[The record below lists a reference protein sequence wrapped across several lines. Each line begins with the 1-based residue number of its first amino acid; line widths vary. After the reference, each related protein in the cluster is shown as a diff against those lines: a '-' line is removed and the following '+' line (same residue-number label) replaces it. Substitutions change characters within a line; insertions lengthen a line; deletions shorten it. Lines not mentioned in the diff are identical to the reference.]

1 MKRALACAAL
11 AWIAF
16 PALASAQFYVRRD
29 LPRTGSV
36 EIGGGVVW
44 TGGFD
49 QGSVSAEETRNSTTD
64 PAPFVLFTA
73 KSRTQSVAGAQARF
87 GLYLTREVSVE
98 AGVEYGRPTLDTQL
112 GDDAESAD
120 TVTATE
126 RLTRIV
132 VDGSAVFHLSG
143 LSFHGG
149 RGMPFLRA
157 GIGYLRELHEK
168 NEVIETGSE
177 YHAGGGVKV
186 WFGQGKHRV
195 GFRADAG
202 LSFRKGGADT
212 PDTKRTVPTAGASV
226 MYLF

>member
-1 MKRALACAAL
+1 VRRALACAIL

-16 PALASAQFYVRRD
+16 PAAASAQLYIRRD
-29 LPRTGSV
+29 VPRTGSIEV
-36 EIGGGVVW
+36 GGGIVW
-44 TGGFD
+44 SGGFD
-49 QGSVSAEETRNSTTD
+49 QGSVSAAETRNSTTD

-73 KSRTQSVAGAQARF
+73 KSRTHSVTGAQARV

-98 AGVEYGRPTLDTQL
+98 GGVEYGRPTLETEL
-112 GDDAESAD
+112 GDDAESAEG
-120 TVTATE
+120 VIATE
-126 RLTRIV
+126 SLTRIMI
-132 VDGSAVFHLSG
+132 DGSAVVHLSG
-143 LSFHGG
+143 LSFNGG
-149 RGMPFLRA
+149 KGMPFLRA
-157 GIGYLRELHEK
+157 GVGYLRELHEK

-186 WFGQGKHRV
+186 WFGQGTHRV

>member
-1 MKRALACAAL
+1 MRRALACAVL

-29 LPRTGSV
+29 VPRSGSV
-36 EIGGGVVW
+36 EAGGGIVW
-44 TGGFD
+44 TGAFD
-49 QGSVSAEETRNSTTD
+49 QGSASAEETRNSTTD

-73 KSRTQSVAGAQARF
+73 KSRTQSVTGAQARV
-87 GLYLTREVSVE
+87 GMYLTREVSVE
-98 AGVEYGRPTLDTQL
+98 AGLEYGRPTLDTQV
-112 GDDAESAD
+112 GDDAELAE
-120 TVTATE
+120 TVVATE

-132 VDGSAVFHLSG
+132 VDGSAVVHLSG
-143 LSFHGG
+143 LSFHRGA
-149 RGMPFLRA
+149 GMPFLRA

-168 NEVIETGSE
+168 NEVIETGNE
-177 YHAGGGVKV
+177 YHVGGGVKV

-212 PDTKRTVPTAGASV
+212 PDTKRTVPTTAASL